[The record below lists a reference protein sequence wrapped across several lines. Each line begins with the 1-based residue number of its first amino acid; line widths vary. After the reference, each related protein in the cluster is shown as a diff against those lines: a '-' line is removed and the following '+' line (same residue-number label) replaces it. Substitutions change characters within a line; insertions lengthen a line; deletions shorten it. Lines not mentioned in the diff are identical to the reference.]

1 MTSTLLIVWVFLVS
15 ITAVVAAVSVVKFKL
30 DVAEIFAVGFVALIL
45 MPALYLQLMAL
56 YESLMDQEYRM
67 FIGDSKIPFQAVW
80 FGIML
85 VVMAFWML
93 WIFTGKHSQK
103 ALFISLAIVT
113 VIGVVSAPI
122 IQFVLTK

>member
-30 DVAEIFAVGFVALIL
+30 DIAEFFAVGFVALIL

-56 YESLMDQEYRM
+56 YQSLTDQEYRM
-67 FIGDSKIPFQAVW
+67 FIDASIFPAQAVW

-113 VIGVVSAPI
+113 VIGVVSASI
-122 IQFVLTK
+122 IHFVLTK